1 MAMLRFVLNSEQ
13 RSVDVQ
19 PNETLLD
26 VLRDKLGVKS
36 PKCGCDRGDC
46 GACAVLLDGK
56 SVRSCLIF
64 AIEVDGMEVTTVEGL
79 SQDKMTDLQEAFV
92 AFNSFQCG
100 YCAPGVIISATE
112 LLEHNPHP
120 ELEEIKEALSG
131 NLCRCTGYTPIFE
144 AILDVT
150 HGGKREQDSDAELCR
165 VGMRNHC
172 QEDK

>member
-1 MAMLRFVLNSEQ
+1 MATIKFVLNDEI
-13 RSVDVQ
+13 RSVDVK

-46 GACAVLLDGK
+46 GACAVLLNGK

-64 AIEVDGMEVTTVEGL
+64 AIECDGQEIKTLEGISQPQL
-79 SQDKMTDLQEAFV
+79 SKLQEAFIQ
-92 AFNSFQCG
+92 FNSFQCG

-120 ELEEIKEALSG
+120 DLDEIKEALSG
-131 NLCRCTGYTPIFE
+131 NLCRCTGYTPIFD

-150 HGGKREQDSDAELCR
+150 HKEE
-165 VGMRNHC
+165 N
-172 QEDK
+172 